1 MKNLITHIVL
11 GLLGISMIA
20 CAPEVAQEDLIR
32 DAVDI
37 KLGQYRSNQIKQCR
51 ENALRD
57 AEDYVDSLLVAI
69 SLERKLDTIP
79 KPVKPVRPEMP
90 VFKVKADSVVVDKLY
105 KEEE

>member
-1 MKNLITHIVL
+1 MKNRMAYI
-11 GLLGISMIA
+11 LLALAGAWTIA

-37 KLGQYRSNQIKQCR
+37 KLGQYQSNQLEQCK

-79 KPVKPVRPEMP
+79 KPGKPDRPDRP
-90 VFKVKADSVVVDKLY
+90 VFKIKPDTVVVDKLY